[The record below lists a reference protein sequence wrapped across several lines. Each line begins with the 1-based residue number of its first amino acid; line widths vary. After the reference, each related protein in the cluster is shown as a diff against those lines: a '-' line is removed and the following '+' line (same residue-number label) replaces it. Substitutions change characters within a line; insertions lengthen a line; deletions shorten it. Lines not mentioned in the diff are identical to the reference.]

1 MDKSSKTPNYGENIL
16 LKTDTTGKVIYG
28 SIEALIKEIQ
38 AGTGIRVAWEFDIDN
53 DGLPEVEHWVDA
65 NFLTIMNGHVFNQIQ
80 PIYQQIPK
88 FDIPQIAIV
97 ASSVMWSAVV
107 GTNGKLLSRFIIP
120 DLDKIEDENVR
131 ATYAKHAEVTETL
144 TATTWA
150 KR

>member
-1 MDKSSKTPNYGENIL
+1 MDKSSKTPNYGENII

-53 DGLPEVEHWVDA
+53 DGVPEVEHWVDA